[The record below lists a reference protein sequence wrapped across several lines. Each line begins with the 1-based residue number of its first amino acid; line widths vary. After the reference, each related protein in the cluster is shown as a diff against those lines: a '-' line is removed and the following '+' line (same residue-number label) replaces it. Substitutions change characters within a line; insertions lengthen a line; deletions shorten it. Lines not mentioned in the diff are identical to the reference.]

1 MLNVNESKTYQD
13 LWDERRAVPQGNFS
27 ALNAYIRKEERL
39 GKKKDGFRDS
49 SQEVTEQSLWLLPL
63 LVVLCSSRT
72 RAVEY
77 LSIKVESTRSTMVS

>member
-13 LWDERRAVPQGNFS
+13 LWDERRAEPQGNFS

-49 SQEVTEQSLWLLPL
+49 SQEVKQQSLCCCHCWWCCAQAEPE
-63 LVVLCSSRT
+63 V
-72 RAVEY
+72 
-77 LSIKVESTRSTMVS
+77 